1 MATTEINKISSS
13 KRELTITLSKDELE
27 PIREK
32 QAKKLQKEVQFPGFR
47 KGRAPLNLVKRQYAD
62 TIEAYTLDAAVDE
75 GLRQAIQENEL
86 YIVGTPEAKKLD
98 FDDDGNMVTIVEV
111 ETYPEVELKNYTGF
125 EFTRDVYEI
134 TDKFVEDSIDRLR
147 RERAEVQLVDGAV
160 EEGHIVTLDMQ
171 ELDENGRPIEG
182 KKYENMTI
190 HVGQGKFDS
199 DLEKQI
205 IGMKNDE
212 EKEIEKVYPDD
223 YPQKEVAGKTERY
236 LVKIKNIEQE
246 ILPEL
251 NDEFVKKDLNID
263 IETVEELRKLTREN
277 LEKNYKTESENRLV
291 GDIYQK
297 LIEEN
302 PFDVPQALVD
312 DYLNHIVNDVKKS
325 DPRLREEDIRKY
337 YENEALYNLKLF
349 YLKDAIA
356 KAENIEV
363 TDEDVEKFLAELDD
377 EKVRQMYKENER
389 LLNGAKEDI
398 RSRKILDF
406 LMENSKIADNK
417 VTLE

>member
-75 GLRQAIQENEL
+75 GLRQAVTENDI

-98 FDDDGNMVTIVEV
+98 FDEDGNMVTVVEV
-111 ETYPEVELKNYTGF
+111 ETYPEIELQKYTGF
-125 EFTRDVYEI
+125 EFTRDQYEI
-134 TDKFVEDSIDRLR
+134 TEQFVDSTIDQLR
-147 RERAEVQLVDGAV
+147 KEKAEVQLVDGAV
-160 EEGHIVTLDMQ
+160 EEGHTVVLDMQ
-171 ELDENGRPIEG
+171 ELDENGQPIKD

-212 EKEIEKVYPDD
+212 EKEIEKIYPDD
-223 YPQKEVAGKTERY
+223 YPQKEFAGKKERY
-236 LVKIKNIEQE
+236 LVKVKNIEQE

-251 NDEFVKKDLNID
+251 NDDFVKDLNFD
-263 IETVEELRKLTREN
+263 VETVEDLRKLTREN
-277 LEKNYKTESENRLV
+277 LEKNYQTESENRLTS
-291 GDIYQK
+291 DIYQK

-312 DYLNHIVNDVKKS
+312 DYLKRIVQDVKKS

-337 YENEALYNLKLF
+337 YENEALFNLKLF
-349 YLKDAIA
+349 YIKDAIA

-363 TDEDVEKFLAELDD
+363 TDEDVEKFLAELNDD
-377 EKVRQMYKENER
+377 NVRQMYKENER

-398 RSRKILDF
+398 RGRKILEF
-406 LMENSKIADNK
+406 LMEHSKIEDNK

>member
-75 GLRQAIQENEL
+75 GLRQAVTENEL

-98 FDDDGNMVTIVEV
+98 FDDDGNMVTVVEV
-111 ETYPEVELKNYTGF
+111 ETYPEIELQKYTGF
-125 EFTRDVYEI
+125 EFMRDQYEI
-134 TDKFVEDSIDRLR
+134 TDKFVEDTIDRLR
-147 RERAEVQLVDGAV
+147 QERAEVQLVEGAV
-160 EEGHIVTLDMQ
+160 EEGYTVVLDMQ
-171 ELDENGRPIEG
+171 ELDENGQPIND

-190 HVGQGKFDS
+190 HVGKGKFDS

-212 EKEIEKVYPDD
+212 EKEIEKIYPDD
-223 YPQKEVAGKTERY
+223 YPQEEFAGKKERY
-236 LVKIKNIEQE
+236 LVKVKNIEQE

-251 NDEFVKKDLNID
+251 NDEFVKDLNLD
-263 IETVEELRKLTREN
+263 VETVEDLRKITREN
-277 LEKNYKTESENRLV
+277 LEKNYKTESENRLAS
-291 GDIYQK
+291 DIYQK

-302 PFDVPQALVD
+302 PFDIPQALVD
-312 DYLNHIVNDVKKS
+312 DYLNRIVQDVKKS
-325 DPRLREEDIRKY
+325 DPRLREEEIRKY
-337 YENEALYNLKLF
+337 YENEALFNLKLF
-349 YLKDAIA
+349 YIKDAIA
-356 KAENIEV
+356 KAENIEA
-363 TDEDVEKFLAELDD
+363 TDEDIEKFLAELNDD
-377 EKVRQMYKENER
+377 NVRQMYKENER
-389 LLNGAKEDI
+389 LLSGVKEDI
-398 RSRKILDF
+398 RGRKILEF
-406 LMENSKIADNK
+406 LMENSKIEDNK